1 MTTPLPPYLPGARLK
16 IVKGS
21 FKLGIQSAKAETF
34 VHDSNVQQALKL
46 SVAGEAGVQEEKVR
60 VKLSYENQE
69 AYVRRAGASRLQSE
83 GQADVQVDYA
93 IAVDQANDTD
103 ASLVQTAM
111 AGTSEEG
118 FTDNFGS
125 ILAVLD
131 RATAESFPVQPVAG
145 SVEPPTVV
153 DLAGEASAKGD
164 PHLVNVRGQRFDL
177 RQPGVHTMI
186 LIPRAAATGAALLRV
201 VAFAVQHGGVCG
213 DSYIQNL
220 TISGGWTRHTREPSR
235 HDHSIRYSASSVH
248 PQGGGDAT
256 PWTGYGSVSLKVKW
270 GRTAEGVRYLNL
282 LVRNLHN
289 AGHSVG
295 GLLGDDDHT
304 RESLSSEHCSKIME
318 LFQRRVYGPV

>member
-1 MTTPLPPYLPGARLK
+1 M
-16 IVKGS
+16 GS
-21 FKLGIQSAKAETF
+21 FKLGIQSTNAETF
-34 VHDSNVQQALKL
+34 VHDSKVQQALKL
-46 SVAGEAGVQEEKVR
+46 SIASEAGVQEEKVR
-60 VKLSYENQE
+60 VKLSYENHE
-69 AYVRRAGASRLQSE
+69 AYVRRAGASRAQSE

-125 ILAVLD
+125 TLAVLD
-131 RATAESFPVQPVAG
+131 HATAESFPVQSVAN

-186 LIPRAAATGAALLRV
+186 LIPRAAATDAALLRV

-213 DSYIQNL
+213 DTYIQNL
-220 TISGGWTRHTREPSR
+220 TISGGWTRHTREVSR
-235 HDHSIRYSASSVH
+235 HDRSVRYSASSVH
-248 PQGGGDAT
+248 HQGSGNAT

-282 LVRNLHN
+282 LVRNLQN
-289 AGHSVG
+289 AGHPVG

-304 RESLSSEHCSKIME
+304 IESLSSGHCTQIME